1 MIHEL
6 IFFNQILYRPLG
18 DPPLLQGEKECLL
31 MAGKG
36 FDVFAFLMVG
46 QQGVPDLIREI
57 QNDLIAAL
65 ACYQESRFIEIDVI
79 DVCTPPYI
87 HESMVLDALNAGK
100 HVVTSNKALV
110 AAHGIEL
117 AQLAREKGVSFLFS
131 AACGGGVPFLHNLAI
146 AAQSDKILSLGGI
159 LNGTTNFMLDA
170 MQSEGKDY
178 GDVLK
183 QAQALGYAEADP
195 TADVSGLDALRK
207 IMLACAVAYDKLPV
221 DGFSRE
227 GIESIT
233 AADVADFQ
241 SRGLTC
247 RLITSGGEAGSSV
260 YAYVEP
266 VLFPANAP
274 ECSVVKNFNMA
285 KYNGENAGAIVLM
298 SDEAIR
304 KYGVQQNPIRVI
316 DYAAASLSPRKPW
329 CFHNMNVEVR
339 KQLDKNGFFRP
350 EEMDLM
356 ITTCMSSGEQ
366 TDSAEVFG
374 YIPEGQGLQ
383 YEIDGRTAFDG
394 DTPVNPHGGDC
405 QWGHAMGCSG
415 INMLSEA
422 VFQMR
427 GTAGDA
433 QVQKD
438 IKKTLVRG
446 MGGGHTTVGIILQN
460 S

>member
-1 MIHEL
+1 MKVAILGFGTVGVGVYEML
-6 IFFNQILYRPLG
+6 EKCPGLEPGPVLVRKGKEDKPFKVSSMEQIVN
-18 DPPLLQGEKECLL
+18 DPSVYAVAEVMGGIEPANTYVS
-31 MAGKG
+31 MALK
-36 FDVFAFLMVG
+36 
-46 QQGVPDLIREI
+46 
-57 QNDLIAAL
+57 
-65 ACYQESRFIEIDVI
+65 
-79 DVCTPPYI
+79 
-87 HESMVLDALNAGK
+87 AGK

-117 AQLAREKGVSFLFS
+117 AELARLSGVSFLFS

-146 AAQSDKILSLGGI
+146 AAQSDSILSLGGI

-241 SRGLTC
+241 AKGLCC
-247 RLITSGGEAGSSV
+247 RLITSGGPAGDSV

-298 SDEAIR
+298 
-304 KYGVQQNPIRVI
+304 
-316 DYAAASLSPRKPW
+316 
-329 CFHNMNVEVR
+329 
-339 KQLDKNGFFRP
+339 
-350 EEMDLM
+350 
-356 ITTCMSSGEQ
+356 
-366 TDSAEVFG
+366 
-374 YIPEGQGLQ
+374 GQGAGRYPTASAVVRDLCGLGSLEMLRPACVKVKADNAGCAHP
-383 YEIDGRTAFDG
+383 YYVRVDADKAERFSFASCREDGA
-394 DTPVNPHGGDC
+394 
-405 QWGHAMGCSG
+405 S
-415 INMLSEA
+415 
-422 VFQMR
+422 
-427 GTAGDA
+427 
-433 QVQKD
+433 
-438 IKKTLVRG
+438 VRG
-446 MGGGHTTVGIILQN
+446 VTEPMAVPAMHAVANDIRQEGGSIFFAAMEA
-460 S
+460 